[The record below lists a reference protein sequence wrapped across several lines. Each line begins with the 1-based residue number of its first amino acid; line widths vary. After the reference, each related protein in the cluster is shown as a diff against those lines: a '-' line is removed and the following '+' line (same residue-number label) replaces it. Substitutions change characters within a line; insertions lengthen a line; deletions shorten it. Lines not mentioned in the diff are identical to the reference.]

1 MSRVAGSG
9 SRGWFF
15 LSDFWR
21 CGTGAEAEA
30 VIASLKDVAM
40 VRKPIEQSGRHFG
53 ITEHTAPLAEAEIGG
68 DDDAG
73 LLVKLGEQMEQ
84 QRAA

>member
-1 MSRVAGSG
+1 MI
-9 SRGWFF
+9 W
-15 LSDFWR
+15 
-21 CGTGAEAEA
+21 
-30 VIASLKDVAM
+30 
-40 VRKPIEQSGRHFG
+40 G
-53 ITEHTAPLAEAEIGG
+53 IMGLARAPLAEAEIGG